1 MNERLKATLFA
12 ALMSLASIIFILYY
26 TDADISWELISRV
39 NGWFLFL
46 AVALHVLSWMLYAL
60 RLKLLASMAGHQI
73 TFPLSFRCT
82 LASNFLAAITP
93 SSAGGGPANQ
103 IPGR

>member
-46 AVALHVLSWMLYAL
+46 AVALHVLSWMLY
-60 RLKLLASMAGHQI
+60 
-73 TFPLSFRCT
+73 
-82 LASNFLAAITP
+82 
-93 SSAGGGPANQ
+93 
-103 IPGR
+103 